1 MASTGGQPVKRSF
14 TTTNYIVGTSIYW
27 SKPISLILHQI
38 PRDNVPQNMPKRR
51 TPTILVSVHYMYV
64 CMYVCVTVFTRAGLI
79 ICTYRIS
86 ALVCRTISPSCLCE
100 LCCPIICPIG
110 SRSLRSSDQGLLR
123 LPFTRTSIRQN
134 RAFSVMGPS
143 IASILGPYLS
153 PSLV

>member
-110 SRSLRSSDQGLLR
+110 FRFFFFFFPAHS
-123 LPFTRTSIRQN
+123 F
-134 RAFSVMGPS
+134 FF
-143 IASILGPYLS
+143 LS
-153 PSLV
+153 PFLLFLSFASFSF